1 MNLEFTNFL
10 QHIDTTLFDDE
21 IQKNKTFY
29 FAASNTID
37 ILIKFT
43 KLAKGTTKRIIT
55 PSNREVN
62 KFIKDNNGLY
72 MKSNCIKLK
81 YIHNDTK
88 YILHLNPCI
97 ILSDKYAIC
106 LKFS

>member
-1 MNLEFTNFL
+1 MNLQFLNFL

-29 FAASNTID
+29 FAALKNQKYITTSNTID
-37 ILIKFT
+37 ILKNIIKFT

-62 KFIKDNNGLY
+62 KFIKDNNGLH
-72 MKSNCIKLK
+72 MKSNCI
-81 YIHNDTK
+81 N
-88 YILHLNPCI
+88 
-97 ILSDKYAIC
+97 
-106 LKFS
+106 